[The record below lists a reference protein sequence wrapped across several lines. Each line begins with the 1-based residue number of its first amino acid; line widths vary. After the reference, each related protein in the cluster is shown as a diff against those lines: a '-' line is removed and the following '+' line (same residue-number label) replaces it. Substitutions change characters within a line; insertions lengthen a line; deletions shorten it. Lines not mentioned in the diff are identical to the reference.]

1 MEVQQG
7 HNNKDVP
14 GGQSYSKPA
23 ESMRSNKQPEG
34 LGHSWPTSCLHTAA
48 VTLPSVPSEPHH
60 LLFLSLLPLALASL
74 LSYSFSLIFQLS
86 LPMIHFITRVACLTT
101 LRTQSPGIRAL
112 QFWATLCVSRHL
124 YCKKVLLFCF
134 LPAFFPRLQCFI
146 FVNPA
151 FMPFE
156 RRILKSEISHPLN
169 VSTPSAER
177 GT

>member
-34 LGHSWPTSCLHTAA
+34 LGHSWPTSCLRAAA
-48 VTLPSVPSEPHH
+48 VTLPSVPGEPHH
-60 LLFLSLLPLALASL
+60 LLFLSLLPLALSSL

-112 QFWATLCVSRHL
+112 QL
-124 YCKKVLLFCF
+124 
-134 LPAFFPRLQCFI
+134 
-146 FVNPA
+146 
-151 FMPFE
+151 
-156 RRILKSEISHPLN
+156 
-169 VSTPSAER
+169 
-177 GT
+177 